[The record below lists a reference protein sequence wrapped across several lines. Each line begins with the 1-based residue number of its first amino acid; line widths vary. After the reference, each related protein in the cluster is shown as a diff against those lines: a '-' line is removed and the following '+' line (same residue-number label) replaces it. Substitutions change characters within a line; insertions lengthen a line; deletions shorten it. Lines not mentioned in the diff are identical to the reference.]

1 MDLREYNFSVIQCLC
16 NSKVD
21 VMNFLQLAGTGIR
34 DEISRNIHVLLSNFI
49 CQACRYER
57 CNAMMAGAA
66 KSELCSS

>member
-34 DEISRNIHVLLSNFI
+34 DEISRNIVKLRQGSGKDR
-49 CQACRYER
+49 QG
-57 CNAMMAGAA
+57 MAPKVKGLKA
-66 KSELCSS
+66 